1 MVVKGKDVL
10 DLFLV
15 VVKNV
20 VFKNLEVNF
29 YYFILS
35 LRIFILIYNSM
46 FELIS

>member
-35 LRIFILIYNSM
+35 LRNFILIYNSM
-46 FELIS
+46 FESIS